1 MKVSK
6 NLFYKSFKI
15 LMLVFLCMFIAE
27 FISIVIGHP
36 ITDIFIA
43 DFDVNQ
49 DTIGVWLLRSFLSA
63 SFIGSFFNFF
73 LTVKIIKEAVNFAQ
87 WPVIAIVLMI
97 ILFPLEIII
106 SAIFVIPNIIIFGV
120 KSRKKHN

>member
-1 MKVSK
+1 
-6 NLFYKSFKI
+6 
-15 LMLVFLCMFIAE
+15 MFIAE

-36 ITDIFIA
+36 ITDIYIA

-49 DTIGVWLLRSFLSA
+49 DTVGVWLLRSFLSA
-63 SFIGSFFNFF
+63 SFTGSFFNFF
-73 LTVKIIKEAVNFAQ
+73 LTIKIIKEAANFAQ
-87 WPVIAIVLMI
+87 WPAIAIVLMT

-120 KSRKKHN
+120 KSRKKHK